1 MFWHKGHS
9 KGPGALVHIN
19 QIYQRLELLL
29 GLTSLSIA
37 PTPGRREASRFKEGR
52 RRPSA
57 ERLTLREIRTL
68 CRNKREAESNCADR
82 SYGNS
87 CVLALVF
94 LVTRELG

>member
-1 MFWHKGHS
+1 M
-9 KGPGALVHIN
+9 
-19 QIYQRLELLL
+19 LL

-68 CRNKREAESNCADR
+68 CGRNRQEAESNCADR

-87 CVLALVF
+87 SVLALVF
-94 LVTRELG
+94 LVNRELG

>member
-1 MFWHKGHS
+1 M
-9 KGPGALVHIN
+9 
-19 QIYQRLELLL
+19 LL

-52 RRPSA
+52 KRPSA

-68 CRNKREAESNCADR
+68 CSRNRQEAESNCADR

-94 LVTRELG
+94 LVNKELG